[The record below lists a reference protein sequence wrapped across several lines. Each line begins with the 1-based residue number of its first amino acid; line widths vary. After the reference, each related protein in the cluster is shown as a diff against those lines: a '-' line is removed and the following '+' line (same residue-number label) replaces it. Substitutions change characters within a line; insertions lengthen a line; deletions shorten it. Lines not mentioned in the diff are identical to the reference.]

1 MFSVKISFVVRG
13 RQAFFLHFLASSA
26 GEEHSFLIL
35 LSSPVGDECSFLF
48 SANPILQ
55 RRSFSHFFSIGLISN
70 AHRAER
76 STNFLI
82 MERRKYGAML
92 PAKTVCRLFM
102 PYIREHRKTT
112 AADLPSDCTQVALD
126 SSRLKST
133 GDQGKNWTSQHQNRS
148 FTNIIRDIALDGCLF
163 SCQNSI
169 IKSKNKEKNLA
180 ISENVHTFAPHL
192 RTMLGKT
199 ETSHL
204 KEGWVSGWNQQ
215 FAKLPCEFSYRGFES
230 PSFRRQRSF
239 KCKLIG
245 RFI

>member
-1 MFSVKISFVVRG
+1 M
-13 RQAFFLHFLASSA
+13 QH
-26 GEEHSFLIL
+26 E
-35 LSSPVGDECSFLF
+35 
-48 SANPILQ
+48 
-55 RRSFSHFFSIGLISN
+55 
-70 AHRAER
+70 
-76 STNFLI
+76 
-82 MERRKYGAML
+82 L
-92 PAKTVCRLFM
+92 PHHEKAQVMPLAKTVWRLLM
-102 PYIREHRKTT
+102 PCMGEHSKTT
-112 AADLPSDCTQVALD
+112 AADLPNDRTQVTLD
-126 SSRLKST
+126 SSKLKST
-133 GDQGKNWTSQHQNRS
+133 GDQGKNWTSQHRGWS
-148 FTNIIRDIALDGCLF
+148 FASIIRNVALAGWLF

-230 PSFRRQRSF
+230 PSFRRQCSF

>member
-1 MFSVKISFVVRG
+1 M
-13 RQAFFLHFLASSA
+13 
-26 GEEHSFLIL
+26 
-35 LSSPVGDECSFLF
+35 
-48 SANPILQ
+48 LQ
-55 RRSFSHFFSIGLISN
+55 RRSFSCFFSMGLISN
-70 AHRAER
+70 SHRVER

-82 MERRKYGAML
+82 MEKCKSYCRPRPCGGYSCPAWESIARQRLRICRVIARRL
-92 PAKTVCRLFM
+92 
-102 PYIREHRKTT
+102 
-112 AADLPSDCTQVALD
+112 ALD
-126 SSRLKST
+126 SFRLKST

-230 PSFRRQRSF
+230 PSFRRQCSF

>member
-35 LSSPVGDECSFLF
+35 LSSPVDDKRFFFILLSSEPSDECSFLF

-133 GDQGKNWTSQHQNRS
+133 GDQGKN
-148 FTNIIRDIALDGCLF
+148 
-163 SCQNSI
+163 
-169 IKSKNKEKNLA
+169 
-180 ISENVHTFAPHL
+180 
-192 RTMLGKT
+192 
-199 ETSHL
+199 
-204 KEGWVSGWNQQ
+204 
-215 FAKLPCEFSYRGFES
+215 
-230 PSFRRQRSF
+230 
-239 KCKLIG
+239 
-245 RFI
+245 